1 MNNKILK
8 YLYYNFIS
16 ITLIIISEKI
26 FNQNFFIFCYPFF
39 YKIKKFKNFFR
50 FLYIIFI
57 IIACIF
63 KPVLRTKKNVLKL
76 FFKCMNIYFLNKI
89 LYYYEIGIITL
100 KYNQIPN
107 YFTYVIMYL
116 CIFNFLFSI
125 RNFIFIL
132 VDLNF
137 ILKIAKNIF
146 FSNFIISRNNS
157 GNNNRNTNS
166 FNNNFYSF
174 LKSLIE
180 QDKRYLY
187 LAIFILNI
195 KINFIKKKIKEEMK
209 NKIINNKIN
218 SPAA

>member
-1 MNNKILK
+1 
-8 YLYYNFIS
+8 
-16 ITLIIISEKI
+16 
-26 FNQNFFIFCYPFF
+26 
-39 YKIKKFKNFFR
+39 
-50 FLYIIFI
+50 
-57 IIACIF
+57 
-63 KPVLRTKKNVLKL
+63 
-76 FFKCMNIYFLNKI
+76 MNIYFLNKI
-89 LYYYEIGIITL
+89 LNYYEIGIITL

-132 VDLNF
+132 IDLNF
-137 ILKIAKNIF
+137 LLKIAKNIF
-146 FSNFIISRNNS
+146 FSNFIINRNNNR
-157 GNNNRNTNS
+157 NNNRNTNS

-174 LKSLIE
+174 LKNLIE